1 MNFEAAI
8 LEGDRAKVFRPIGPD
23 FFREEDNVR
32 LIYRPKI
39 SGEGVEVLEG
49 GEEVMLDQVPV
60 PLEESG
66 AKAVRSR
73 AGVIVHREKGSPDL
87 VKGEKACERRGLGGV
102 ERSGGNKLTGVRD
115 VGGMERGAQKRFE
128 EVMKD

>member
-66 AKAVRSR
+66 AKAVRYVQGWSYR
-73 AGVIVHREKGSPDL
+73 SWRKGLAWDS
-87 VKGEKACERRGLGGV
+87 KSSSMRFGY
-102 ERSGGNKLTGVRD
+102 SYFTGH
-115 VGGMERGAQKRFE
+115 
-128 EVMKD
+128 EVFNL